1 MWDLQTALQAVAV
14 VTIASFL
21 LPQLARAVGG
31 ICAVIGFFG
40 VMQSSTWAPT
50 VAALGAVAWLVGHW
64 SFALR
69 NDARYRSRLAR
80 FLFDRTPLRWTLPQ
94 YHQQRRQQRVSAY
107 R

>member
-40 VMQSSTWAPT
+40 VMQIQH
-50 VAALGAVAWLVGHW
+50 LGADGRRAGSGGVVGG
-64 SFALR
+64 SLELR
-69 NDARYRSRLAR
+69 AA
-80 FLFDRTPLRWTLPQ
+80 
-94 YHQQRRQQRVSAY
+94 
-107 R
+107 